1 MQKKVIKKSGKREKF
16 SRNKLKR
23 SLARAVKDARVPEYL
38 KHTIIEE
45 TTYDLLQYV
54 NSFDEVTTAKI
65 RDIILF
71 KLQQMHPAVVMAWI
85 AYELQKI
92 SEQVPKEMPKAKKV
106 IVS

>member
-1 MQKKVIKKSGKREKF
+1 MQKKVIKKSGKSEKF
-16 SRNKLKR
+16 NKNKIKK
-23 SLARAVKDARVPEYL
+23 SLARAVKEARIPAYL

-54 NSFDEVTTAKI
+54 NNFDEVTTAKI

-92 SEQVPKEMPKAKKV
+92 SEQIPKEMPKAKKV
-106 IVS
+106 IIS